1 MANLN
6 LLANA
11 LSFIEDHLCDEIKTE
26 DIAQTCCV
34 SKSSLEKTFRFTTHF
49 SVYDYI
55 TRRRMNNAAK
65 LLIEKPELSIL
76 DVAVEYGY
84 SSHEAFTRAFCKVWK
99 CNPMEYR
106 KLKYKRLRPFDFF
119 PQITGVMQLEG
130 ENFMRRTL
138 DISELYDFIKE
149 RKDCYFVCCDI
160 HHMIEINEV
169 SREAG
174 DIAIIEAMKRM
185 EDSSSEHDVVF
196 RIGGDEF
203 VILTNS
209 KDKNYA
215 DDICRKILSM
225 NGKLLPYDKTEVPL
239 KLYASSIKLSD
250 NKTIRYNEI
259 FQELQVTC
267 RTKQE
272 QQ

>member
-1 MANLN
+1 
-6 LLANA
+6 
-11 LSFIEDHLCDEIKTE
+11 
-26 DIAQTCCV
+26 
-34 SKSSLEKTFRFTTHF
+34 
-49 SVYDYI
+49 
-55 TRRRMNNAAK
+55 
-65 LLIEKPELSIL
+65 
-76 DVAVEYGY
+76 
-84 SSHEAFTRAFCKVWK
+84 
-99 CNPMEYR
+99 
-106 KLKYKRLRPFDFF
+106 
-119 PQITGVMQLEG
+119 
-130 ENFMRRTL
+130 MRRSL
-138 DISELYDFIKE
+138 DIFERYDVIKE

-160 HHMIEINEV
+160 QHMIEINEV
-169 SREAG
+169 SCEAG

-185 EDSSSEHDVVF
+185 EDSSNEDDVVF

-225 NGKLLPYDKTEVPL
+225 NGKLLPYDKAEVPL